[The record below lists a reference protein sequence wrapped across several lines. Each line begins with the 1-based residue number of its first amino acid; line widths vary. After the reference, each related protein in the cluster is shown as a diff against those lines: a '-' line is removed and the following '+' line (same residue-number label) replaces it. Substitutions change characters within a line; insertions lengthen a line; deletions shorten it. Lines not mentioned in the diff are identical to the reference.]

1 MKEFITPN
9 YIFSPGASGV
19 GFVNL
24 LGIDQFDVARLVAI
38 INQTRGILIYST
50 ASSANKYTSVSGT
63 TVYLNFDTSSQ
74 SSTDQLQIIYNNE
87 SSTIDMIV
95 MLNNLLSIIANPGI
109 RDKTINADRVTLA
122 GGSTSIT
129 SGSLTSLT
137 TVSTVST
144 VSNVAAVGGYQGQMQ
159 IIQNNINAWANAC
172 RRTIS

>member
-9 YIFSPGASGV
+9 YKFSPGASGV

-50 ASSANKYTSVSGT
+50 ASSTNKYTSVSGT

-74 SSTDQLQIIYNNE
+74 SPDDQLQIIYNNE

-109 RDKTINADRVTLA
+109 RDKTINADRVTLV
-122 GGSTSIT
+122 GGSTAIS
-129 SGSLTSLT
+129 SG
-137 TVSTVST
+137 TVTT

-159 IIQNNINAWANAC
+159 IIQNNINAWANTC